1 MWERR
6 GDYLIW
12 MMMRIYMGNDR
23 GIRMGRLLI
32 GVEDRKVII
41 VLYNSSGGMYFME
54 LDVGLV
60 RWHCLLALHDSE
72 WTFLIELPSC
82 AQGR

>member
-12 MMMRIYMGNDR
+12 MMRRIYMENDR

-32 GVEDRKVII
+32 GVEDTKVII
-41 VLYNSSGGMYFME
+41 VLYSSSSGVHFME
-54 LDVGLV
+54 LDVGL
-60 RWHCLLALHDSE
+60 CEMAL
-72 WTFLIELPSC
+72 FIGV
-82 AQGR
+82 A